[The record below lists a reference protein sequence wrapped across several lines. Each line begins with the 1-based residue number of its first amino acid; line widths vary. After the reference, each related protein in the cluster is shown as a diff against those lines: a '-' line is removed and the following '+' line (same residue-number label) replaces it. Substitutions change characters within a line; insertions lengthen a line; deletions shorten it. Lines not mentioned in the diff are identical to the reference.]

1 MTIILTTR
9 KQLTVVLTVL
19 FCVLG
24 LVQIVPAVRD
34 AIRDKTGDLGRQWAV
49 TQYVIR
55 GVNPYPV
62 ALEALLASY
71 GALAPRGPVHLQDA
85 QISDIPKS
93 GPHPKT
99 DPALGPPE
107 ATYPPGTLM
116 MLIPLGLLP
125 RETVALLWLLLNL
138 ALVFLVARELK
149 LLARAEEGSSLF
161 FVGLVAV
168 WPAVSI
174 CIEREQFSLLCLY
187 CILVAHRIHGR
198 RPIAA
203 GLLYSLSFVKP
214 SLAIPFLAL
223 PFLESDTGVANK
235 ARTLAS
241 LGASQLALLWA
252 MCWMVRDTPGE
263 LITGWLRVAA
273 YFRGGSYTVQAIVN
287 RLRLDGSVFDFAL
300 QIGILLGGIFL
311 AYRSED
317 TRKLPILAIVSC
329 IWTYHWRYD
338 FVILLIPAALLA
350 ATPVSRRWIV
360 ELAALA
366 IFGIGLT
373 APVYQ
378 GTGSIARGMR
388 MAARLSIAALLVGAA
403 LSLSGKWRTAATSAE

>member
-1 MTIILTTR
+1 
-9 KQLTVVLTVL
+9 
-19 FCVLG
+19 
-24 LVQIVPAVRD
+24 
-34 AIRDKTGDLGRQWAV
+34 
-49 TQYVIR
+49 
-55 GVNPYPV
+55 
-62 ALEALLASY
+62 
-71 GALAPRGPVHLQDA
+71 
-85 QISDIPKS
+85 
-93 GPHPKT
+93 
-99 DPALGPPE
+99 
-107 ATYPPGTLM
+107 
-116 MLIPLGLLP
+116 
-125 RETVALLWLLLNL
+125 
-138 ALVFLVARELK
+138 
-149 LLARAEEGSSLF
+149 
-161 FVGLVAV
+161 
-168 WPAVSI
+168 
-174 CIEREQFSLLCLY
+174 
-187 CILVAHRIHGR
+187 
-198 RPIAA
+198 
-203 GLLYSLSFVKP
+203 
-214 SLAIPFLAL
+214 
-223 PFLESDTGVANK
+223 
-235 ARTLAS
+235 
-241 LGASQLALLWA
+241 
-252 MCWMVRDTPGE
+252 MVRDTPSE

-317 TRKLPILAIVSC
+317 TRKLTILAIVSC

-403 LSLSGKWRTAATSAE
+403 PSLSGKWRTAATSAE